1 MNWRSASQV
10 RELEIVRGMKI
21 DRIEPKRHV
30 AVSRGGARLTFP
42 VGSLAGCIY
51 VAVERDTRGL
61 ELSATQ
67 RINMYPATPLPSLSW
82 ILEGQ
87 LHMVDADVDTAPVWL
102 RQSVPVFAFS
112 GPSRCPTASWSPGP
126 VHALT
131 VSFYPDALAKLWG
144 VRLHNY
150 VDTILTAEEVLP
162 PEAITALTKVGTS
175 DDPLKALQAVL
186 QPLWKDV
193 QPHVASAGMQNWLT
207 GLTRQ
212 LAHGLK
218 GIGTRQKQR
227 HVKHLT
233 GQSQRELELYARVE
247 RAFAYAGHHDTDLA
261 SIAASTGYSDQSHLG
276 REVKRVSGLSALR
289 LRERILHDE
298 AFWLYRLLD
307 TTVRND

>member
-1 MNWRSASQV
+1 
-10 RELEIVRGMKI
+10 MKI
-21 DRIEPKRHV
+21 DEIEPKRHV
-30 AVSRGGARLTFP
+30 AVSEGGARLTFP
-42 VGSLAGCIY
+42 LASLAGCIY

-67 RINMYPATPLPSLSW
+67 RINMYPATPLSSLSW

-87 LHMVDADVDTAPVWL
+87 LHMVGAGVDTAPVQL
-102 RQSVPVFAFS
+102 HQSVPVFAFS
-112 GPSRCPTASWSPGP
+112 GPSRLPTASWSPGP

-150 VDTILTAEEVLP
+150 VDTILPAEEVLP
-162 PEAITALTKVGTS
+162 LEAITALTKVGSS
-175 DDPLKALQAVL
+175 DDPLETLQTIL

-193 QPHVASAGMQNWLT
+193 QPHPGRAGIQDWLK

-212 LAHGLK
+212 LANGLT
-218 GIGTRQKQR
+218 GIGTRQRQR
-227 HVKHLT
+227 HVKRLT

-247 RAFAYAGHHDTDLA
+247 RAFAYAGHNDTDLA

-289 LRERILHDE
+289 LREGILREE

-307 TTVRND
+307 KSARRD